1 VSGYTFRMRSRP
13 PRNPFYVVLGLVGF
27 AFTITAVSCCMA
39 VLRGVRPETATQA
52 RMPFDT
58 LLDKHGTTL
67 LVGELIVLA
76 IATVGAVAVDHVA
89 GTRDRAARDAA
100 TPPGTGEP

>member
-1 VSGYTFRMRSRP
+1 
-13 PRNPFYVVLGLVGF
+13 
-27 AFTITAVSCCMA
+27 
-39 VLRGVRPETATQA
+39 
-52 RMPFDT
+52 MPFET

-89 GTRDRAARDAA
+89 GSRDRAARDAA
-100 TPPGTGEP
+100 SPPGTGAP